1 MLRKL
6 SLVQK
11 IVALVAFAVIAAATG
26 TGLMAARE
34 MGRQIEAN
42 EQENATALLRA
53 LAITFGDR
61 VSGAKVPLNGMN
73 VGRVESPSLAA
84 FEDHTVVD
92 RAVALGGGVA
102 TIFTFDKEKSQFVR
116 RSTNVKKE
124 NGERA
129 VGTQLAADHPA
140 QAVLRRGETFA
151 GAATLFGRA
160 YYTIYQPVFTA
171 GQVSGVLFVG
181 LPSEE
186 LAAAKHSALLAI
198 ALAAGAIIL
207 VACLAAC
214 VMALRMARPLTV
226 MSARVADL
234 ARGDLDGEILYRE
247 RGDEIGQVAR
257 ALETLRE
264 TSAHARMLEE
274 ERQGSAAGERRRR
287 EALDGAVTSFR
298 EAVRLALGDLTQGAA
313 GMARRAESLTGL
325 SVEASGAVAAASQG
339 SQETS
344 ANVAT
349 VASAA
354 EELSASIAEIG
365 AQLDRAKDLA
375 ERGLSDA
382 TAASQEI
389 TGLAE
394 SAQRIGDVVELI
406 RSIADQTNLLAL
418 NATIEAARAGEAGKG
433 FAVVAS
439 EVKTLA
445 TQTAKATEEIARQIG
460 QVQSSTGG
468 AVGAIRQITER
479 VRDINGATG
488 AIAAAMQ
495 QQGAATAEISRNV
508 SEAAHGTDS
517 MARDLSTVA
526 DAAQRTTEAAHAV
539 SDAAHS
545 LDGVAGR
552 LEAEVERFLARVAA

>member
-6 SLVQK
+6 SLVSK
-11 IVALVAFAVIAAATG
+11 IVALVTLAVVAAAGG
-26 TGLMAARE
+26 TGFMAARE
-34 MGRQIEAN
+34 MGRQIDADEK
-42 EQENATALLRA
+42 ENASALLRSLA
-53 LAITFGDR
+53 LTFADR
-61 VSGAKVPLNGMN
+61 VPGAKVPVDGMK
-73 VGRVESPSLAA
+73 VGRVEAPSLAA
-84 FEDHTVVD
+84 FEDHFVVD
-92 RAVALGGGVA
+92 RAVSLDGGVA
-102 TIFTFDKEKSQFVR
+102 TIFTFDKEKSQFTR

-140 QAVLRRGETFA
+140 QAVLRRGEVYA
-151 GAATLFGRA
+151 GPATLFGRA
-160 YYTIYQPVFTA
+160 YYTVYQPVFTA
-171 GQVSGVLFVG
+171 GQVSGALFIG
-181 LPSEE
+181 LPTEAHT
-186 LAAAKHSALLAI
+186 AARNAALMAI
-198 ALAAGAIIL
+198 LVAGAIVTL
-207 VACLAAC
+207 GACIIAS
-214 VMALRMARPLTV
+214 VMAMRMARPLTV
-226 MSARVADL
+226 MSARVEGL
-234 ARGDLDGEILYRE
+234 ARGDLDGEILYRD

-264 TSAHARMLEE
+264 TSAHARKLEA
-274 ERQGSAAGERRRR
+274 ERMGSADGERRRR
-287 EALDGAVTSFR
+287 EALDNAVVAFR
-298 EAVRLALGDLTQGAA
+298 EQVKMALCDLTQGAA
-313 GMARRAESLTGL
+313 GMAQRAESLTGL

-365 AQLDRAKDLA
+365 GQLDRAKDLA

-389 TGLAE
+389 AGLAE

-468 AVGAIRQITER
+468 AVGAIRQITDR

-508 SEAAHGTDS
+508 SEAAQGTDA

-545 LDGVAGR
+545 LDSVASR
-552 LEAEVERFLARVAA
+552 LEAEVERFLSRVAA

>member
-6 SLVQK
+6 SLVSK
-11 IVALVAFAVIAAATG
+11 IVALVTLAVVAAASG

-34 MGRQIEAN
+34 MGRQIDTTERD
-42 EQENATALLRA
+42 NASALLRSLA
-53 LAITFGDR
+53 LTFADR
-61 VSGAKVPLNGMN
+61 VPGAKVPMEGMK
-73 VGRVESPSLAA
+73 VGRVEAPSLAS
-84 FEDHTVVD
+84 FEDHFVVD

-129 VGTQLAADHPA
+129 VGTQLAPDHPA
-140 QAVLRRGETFA
+140 QAVLRRGETYA
-151 GAATLFGRA
+151 GPATLFGRA
-160 YYTIYQPVFTA
+160 YYTLYQPVFTG
-171 GQVSGVLFVG
+171 GQVSGVLFIG
-181 LPSEE
+181 LPTEDHT
-186 LAAAKHSALLAI
+186 AARNAALMAI
-198 ALAAGAIIL
+198 FIAGAIVTL
-207 VACLAAC
+207 GACIAAS
-214 VMALRMARPLTV
+214 VMAMRLARPLTV

-234 ARGDLDGEILYRE
+234 ARGDLDGEILYRD

-264 TSAHARMLEE
+264 TSAHARTLEA
-274 ERQGSAAGERRRR
+274 ERQGSADGERRRR
-287 EALDGAVTSFR
+287 EALDGAVTAFR
-298 EAVRLALGDLTQGAA
+298 EQVKMALADLTQGAA

-365 AQLDRAKDLA
+365 GQLDRAKDLA

-382 TAASQEI
+382 TSASQEI
-389 TGLAE
+389 AGLAE

-468 AVGAIRQITER
+468 AVGAIRQITDR

-508 SEAAHGTDS
+508 SEAAQGTDA

-539 SDAAHS
+539 SDAARS
-545 LDGVAGR
+545 LDTISNR
-552 LEAEVERFLARVAA
+552 LEAEVERFLSRVAA